1 MRNQIMIS
9 MLFSIIS
16 TTLLINLG
24 VNSTL
29 SRSSSDSN
37 TVTVYKSPTCDCC
50 NKWVKHLQ
58 DHGFKVI
65 ANDTSE
71 LNQIKVKHKVPNEL
85 AACHT
90 AIVDGYV
97 VEGHV
102 PADVIQKM
110 LNEHPKAIGIAVP
123 GMPMGSPGMEG
134 SYSESYDVLI
144 FDQNGNVKTY
154 TSR

>member
-1 MRNQIMIS
+1 MRNQVIIS
-9 MLFSIIS
+9 ILFSIIS
-16 TTLLINLG
+16 T
-24 VNSTL
+24 VL
-29 SRSSSDSN
+29 SICLEVDSALSQSSSDSN

-50 NKWVKHLQ
+50 NKWVTHLKE
-58 DHGFKVI
+58 HGFKVI

-71 LNQIKVKHKVPNEL
+71 LKQVKKKHKVPDEL
-85 AACHT
+85 EACHT

-110 LNEHPKAIGIAVP
+110 LNEHPTAIGIAVP

-134 SYSESYDVLI
+134 SYVESYDVLI
-144 FDQNGNVKTY
+144 FDQKGNVKVY

>member
-1 MRNQIMIS
+1 MRNQIIVS
-9 MLFSIIS
+9 ILFSIIS
-16 TTLLINLG
+16 TILSIYLE
-24 VNSTL
+24 VDSTL
-29 SRSSSDSN
+29 SQSSSDSN
-37 TVTVYKSPTCDCC
+37 TVTVYKSPTCGCC
-50 NKWVKHLQ
+50 NKWVTHLQ
-58 DHGFKVI
+58 EHGFKVI

-71 LNQIKVKHKVPNEL
+71 LKQIKEKHKVPNEL
-85 AACHT
+85 EACHT

-110 LNEHPKAIGIAVP
+110 LNEHPTAIGIAVP

-134 SYSESYDVLI
+134 SYVESYDVLI
-144 FDQNGNVKTY
+144 FDQNGNVKVY